1 MAARMVTTG
10 VQNYLNA
17 VLKTAGTPEDKEVF
31 LFSNNFTIA
40 DGTVNASLTPI
51 TTSGGEK
58 QTLTKALWAS
68 ATAANPSVCRYNGT
82 TGVAFAFTGTLAVYG
97 YGIRGVTS
105 SDLIGAENFGLKN
118 YINGQNLELN
128 PLDLKL
134 NIPA

>member
-1 MAARMVTTG
+1 MAARMVKTG
-10 VQNYLNA
+10 VKNYLTA

-51 TTSGGEK
+51 TTAGGQK
-58 QTLTKALWAS
+58 QTLTKALWAT
-68 ATAANPSVCRYNGT
+68 ATAANPSVCRYYGT

-105 SDLIGAENFGLKN
+105 LDLIGAENFGLKN
-118 YINGQNLELN
+118 YVNGQNLKLN
-128 PLDLKL
+128 PLELKL